1 MSQLDALRGIDGLL
15 MDAFRTAGFAD
26 DAVFTPLAGASVAC
40 RVYVDRGNAVFEQF
54 GVEVVGDRIV
64 VGIMRMDVNRPEAGS
79 TLAIG
84 SETFRLEDRIA
95 SDESLTRWV
104 VAPV

>member
-1 MSQLDALRGIDGLL
+1 MSQADTLRALDAQL
-15 MDAFRTAGFAD
+15 MGAFHAAGWAD
-26 DAVFTPLAGASVAC
+26 DATYTPQVGDAVSC

-54 GVEVVGDRIV
+54 GVEVVGNRIV
-64 VGIMRMDVNRPEAGS
+64 VGILRADVERPDVGA

-84 SETFRLEDRIA
+84 SETFRLEDRIG

-104 VAPV
+104 VAPE